1 MTGQT
6 AAVGCLMSAV
16 AFEKYKQVV
25 YLLLLDFQFVEELL
39 KIVTASSYEII
50 RRSIP
55 AHIQF
60 RPSRRDLEK
69 ESLGKLIRK
78 YEEVSGNASL
88 ASKLKALVGE
98 RNFCA
103 HRAFVLTFEEQQDLT
118 FLEHESVRLA
128 MLRER
133 SRECVIGLQEEWRML
148 AKDLHESDR
157 MTAER
162 EAPASIIEPS
172 PEV

>member
-1 MTGQT
+1 MNEI
-6 AAVGCLMSAV
+6 

-50 RRSIP
+50 RRSVP
-55 AHIQF
+55 AYIRF

-78 YEEVSGNASL
+78 YEEVSGNDSL
-88 ASKLKALVGE
+88 ARKLQALVSE

-103 HRAFVLTFEEQQDLT
+103 HRSFVLTFEEQQDLA
-118 FLEHESVRLA
+118 FLELEAVRLA
-128 MLRER
+128 TLRER
-133 SRECVIGLQEEWRML
+133 SRECVLELQEEWRRL
-148 AKDLHESDR
+148 AKELHESDR

-162 EAPASIIEPS
+162 EAPNSVIEPS
-172 PEV
+172 AEV